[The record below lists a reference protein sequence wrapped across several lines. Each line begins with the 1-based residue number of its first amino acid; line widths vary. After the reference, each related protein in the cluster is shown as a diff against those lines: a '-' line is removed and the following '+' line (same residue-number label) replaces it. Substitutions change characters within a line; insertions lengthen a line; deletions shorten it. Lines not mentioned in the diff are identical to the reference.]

1 MDLETDNDNGHRLD
15 GLNKEMNE
23 WDTGYYGHM
32 YNTQCHLQRMTELQW
47 PARGLNDIATR
58 ITGC

>member
-1 MDLETDNDNGHRLD
+1 
-15 GLNKEMNE
+15 MNE

-47 PARGLNDIATR
+47 PARGLNHIATR
-58 ITGC
+58 IIGC